1 MKKQAL
7 TPSRPYLL
15 RAYYHWLLDNQL
27 TPCLVVKAPHHG
39 VKVPLESV
47 KDGKVVLNIAPQA
60 VTAFEMGLDT
70 LRFGVCFSGVPQEVV
85 IPLAAVVGI
94 YARENGAGTLFA
106 EEPAYQQVT
115 KLSTGHM
122 GQGPARD
129 PALDRQSHR
138 NRTEISPTT
147 SSDRQTTLRIIK

>member
-27 TPCLVVKAPHHG
+27 TPCIVVKAPHHG
-39 VKVPLESV
+39 VKVPLESI

-60 VTAFEMGLDT
+60 VIEFEMGMDT

-115 KLSTGHM
+115 KLSTG
-122 GQGPARD
+122 QEEESASE
-129 PALDRQSHR
+129 LDRLKSQR
-138 NRTEISPTT
+138 NRAEISPTT

>member
-39 VKVPLESV
+39 VQVPLESV

-115 KLSTGHM
+115 KLSTG
-122 GQGPARD
+122 QGKERD
-129 PALDRQSHR
+129 PEFDKQSHQDSR
-138 NRTEISPTT
+138 EISPTT
-147 SSDRQTTLRIIK
+147 SADRQTTLRIIK

>member
-27 TPCLVVKAPHHG
+27 TPFLVVKAPYYG
-39 VKVPLESV
+39 VKVPLETV

-60 VTAFEMGLDT
+60 VTEFEMGMDA
-70 LRFGVCFSGVPQEVV
+70 LRFGVCFSGIPQEVV

-106 EEPAYQQVT
+106 EEPAYQQVA
-115 KLSTGHM
+115 KLPTVP
-122 GQGPARD
+122 GQERAPE
-129 PALDRQSHR
+129 LDRRQSHQDQS
-138 NRTEISPTT
+138 EPSPTT
-147 SSDRQTTLRIIK
+147 PSDRRTALRIIK

>member
-27 TPCLVVKAPHHG
+27 TPCIVVKAPHHG
-39 VKVPLESV
+39 VKVPLESI

-60 VTAFEMGLDT
+60 VIEFEMGMDT

-115 KLSTGHM
+115 KLSTV
-122 GQGPARD
+122 QEEESAPE
-129 PALDRQSHR
+129 LDRLKSQR
-138 NRTEISPTT
+138 NRAEISPTT